1 MGWQEVQR
9 CGQDRHLNKDVQS
22 NFGLHVSYCHFAD
35 KRTQRSHGRY
45 WLVISTRRRN
55 TGGQL
60 AINNDDGLPNGRP
73 IAFSEPLRNQLS
85 HNAIFS
91 AALVPPRNL

>member
-1 MGWQEVQR
+1 MPR
-9 CGQDRHLNKDVQS
+9 NAGQ
-22 NFGLHVSYCHFAD
+22 
-35 KRTQRSHGRY
+35 TQCLLLS
-45 WLVISTRRRN
+45 VISTGRRN

-73 IAFSEPLRNQLS
+73 IAFSEPLRNQLF